1 MEKEKQVVTQK
12 SEHKEISNVE
22 NLKIKHYWYNT
33 FIIQNDKVKIAIDPG
48 QNLWL
53 FKLGSLIPKAEWNSI
68 THILVT
74 HGDPDHHYQTD
85 RVAEASGAP
94 VICGKDLVKRV
105 GSETLLLSPRDRR
118 SRVLYDTPL
127 KKVYP
132 LDVGEDVTLDGVRVE
147 GIKAVHGPIVLPLL
161 GMRYKQRPVPEEGIG
176 KIIVPRFGL
185 GMKQKPGP
193 GERVGLGAM
202 GFKITIDNKTI
213 VNLGD
218 TLLQKEWEG
227 LRPDVLMI
235 PIGGMGGG
243 IWTMDEAEA
252 LEAVRLIS
260 PKKVAPCHYNASF
273 LWMRNADPA
282 DAKMFKREVE
292 KMGIECIVMKSGDEI
307 EL

>member
-1 MEKEKQVVTQK
+1 MEK
-12 SEHKEISNVE
+12 
-22 NLKIKHYWYNT
+22 LKIRHFWYNT

-53 FKLGSLIPKAEWNSI
+53 FSLGSLIPKSEWSSI

-74 HGDPDHHYQTD
+74 HGDPDHEWNVD

-105 GSETLLLSPRDRR
+105 GSETLLLGPR
-118 SRVLYDTPL
+118 SRGVQYPTRLE
-127 KKVYP
+127 KVYP
-132 LDVGEDVTLDGVRVE
+132 LDVGEDVTLDGVRIE
-147 GIKAVHGPIVLPLL
+147 GIKAVHGPIVYPLL

-176 KIIVPRFGL
+176 KIVVPRLGL

-202 GFKITIDNKTI
+202 GFKINIDNKII

-235 PIGGMGGG
+235 PIGGMGGS

-260 PKKVAPCHYNASF
+260 PKKVVPCHYNASM
-273 LWMRNADPA
+273 LWMKLAPA
-282 DAKMFKREVE
+282 DAEMFKREVE
-292 KMGIECIVMKSGDEI
+292 KMGIECTIMKSGDEI
-307 EL
+307 IV

>member
-1 MEKEKQVVTQK
+1 M
-12 SEHKEISNVE
+12 E

-53 FKLGSLIPKAEWNSI
+53 FSLGSLIPKSEWSDI

-74 HGDPDHHYQTD
+74 HGDLDHQYQTD

-127 KKVYP
+127 EKVYP
-132 LDVGEDVTLDGVRVE
+132 LDVGEDVTLDGVRIE
-147 GIKAVHGPIVLPLL
+147 GLKAVHGPIVLPLL
-161 GMRYKQRPVPEEGIG
+161 GMRLKQRPVPEEGIG
-176 KIIVPRFGL
+176 KIVVPRLGL

-202 GFKITIDNKTI
+202 GFKINIDNKII

-235 PIGGMGGG
+235 PIGGMGGS

-252 LEAVRLIS
+252 LEAVKIIS
-260 PKKVAPCHYNASF
+260 PKKVIPCHYNCAF
-273 LWMRNADPA
+273 LWMRNANPA
-282 DAKMFKREVE
+282 NAEMFKREVE
-292 KMGIECIVMKSGDEI
+292 KMGIECTIMKSGDEI
-307 EL
+307 IV